1 MMDSSRPSTSRD
13 DPFLGLTS
21 FVGREREISELEG
34 SLSGGARL
42 LTLTGPGGSGKTRLA
57 AAMALEVAEGFEDGV
72 WWAELAPISDPALV
86 PQALARV
93 LNVPETPGYSLTEA
107 IADDLRD
114 LEILIVLDNCEHLV
128 ESCAL
133 LAETLLRACPN
144 LSILATSR
152 EALGIAGERN
162 FPVPRSPLPKRMS

>member
-57 AAMALEVAEGFEDGV
+57 AAVGNLTREFRIIENSMEDASQGDVDGDGGVDAKEEKIAASASFAASRAARRPMTRASVEGETDGGV
-72 WWAELAPISDPALV
+72 TTELDAQPA
-86 PQALARV
+86 AYLAQQQ
-93 LNVPETPGYSLTEA
+93 TT
-107 IADDLRD
+107 
-114 LEILIVLDNCEHLV
+114 
-128 ESCAL
+128 
-133 LAETLLRACPN
+133 
-144 LSILATSR
+144 
-152 EALGIAGERN
+152 
-162 FPVPRSPLPKRMS
+162 

>member
-57 AAMALEVAEGFEDGV
+57 AAVGNLTREFRIIENSMEDASQGDV
-72 WWAELAPISDPALV
+72 DGDGGSM
-86 PQALARV
+86 R
-93 LNVPETPGYSLTEA
+93 
-107 IADDLRD
+107 RK
-114 LEILIVLDNCEHLV
+114 
-128 ESCAL
+128 
-133 LAETLLRACPN
+133 R
-144 LSILATSR
+144 
-152 EALGIAGERN
+152 
-162 FPVPRSPLPKRMS
+162 RSPPPPHSPPPAPPDGP